1 MSAEPSELR
10 DWPADH
16 VERRPL
22 ASLAPRVGNPLGRP
36 EALIEQI
43 DTAMREWEWTIPF
56 SG

>member
-16 VERRPL
+16 VERRPP